1 MVDEAG
7 SIKRRGIKQ
16 WGLDRDHEKHLTQWM
31 FLEELG
37 EMMTDELDV
46 GWQEMK
52 HLQRG
57 QRQLSRFEHQTVFGG
72 RTDHHKEKR

>member
-46 GWQEMK
+46 G
-52 HLQRG
+52 
-57 QRQLSRFEHQTVFGG
+57 
-72 RTDHHKEKR
+72 